1 MSTTVDNRVVE
12 MRFDN
17 QQFESNVQTSLST
30 LDKLKSSL
38 NMSGA
43 AKGLDDINASAR
55 GFNMSG
61 MGSAVDAVKE
71 RFSALQVMAV
81 TALANITN
89 SAVNAGK
96 KLLSSFTI
104 EPIKQGFGEYELK
117 MNSVQ
122 TIMASTGASVETVN
136 KYLNELNEYAD
147 KTIYSFSDMTANI
160 GKFTNSGVSLDKSV
174 AAIQGISNVAAVSGA
189 NTNEAS
195 RAMYNFAQALAS
207 GSVKAI
213 DWKSI
218 DLANMGTME
227 FKQQLI
233 DTAVAMGTVVKKG
246 DKYVSTTKDAK
257 GKTSE
262 AFTASKMFNESLSS
276 QWMTTDVLIE
286 TLGHY
291 SADVRDMTKAEKEE
305 YELQLKKQGF
315 TAKQIKE
322 IEKLGIKAADS
333 AKVVKTFS
341 QMIDTTKEAI
351 GTGWSDTFEIIFGN
365 FEEAKQLWTG
375 VSDVIGG
382 FINNMSTARNN
393 LLQGWKDLGGRTAV
407 IEGLKNAFTGIAT
420 VIKPIG
426 QAFRD
431 IFPPITA
438 KQLFTLSKNFKEFTS
453 HMKLGKTESEN
464 LKRTFKGLFAV
475 IDMGKRAFLTILGA
489 LKPVLGVLGT
499 LGKGVLEVTAAFGDF
514 LVALNNFL
522 KNGLDFSKYNVV
534 GAMFER
540 IGKRLGMVES
550 GFKKGEKSSS
560 GFLGAFDKLNQAFDT
575 FKNFVSDIFSGG
587 IDKISNALEKLKSL
601 AVDTFSNL
609 TDLFTGFKS
618 GDKSGGLD
626 GFMSGFVDKLKNADF
641 SKIFDLVNVLLT
653 GSLIVGI
660 KKLIDNFNKLFSLGD
675 DSFIGGFI
683 KKTFGPI
690 QNALKEFSGIGKEI
704 GKKVVGSLDGLLG
717 CLKAYQAQ
725 LKATTLIKI
734 AAAIAILAA
743 SVIALSFVDS
753 KKLAV
758 SIGALTGLF
767 ANLTGVMFAYSKF
780 SGSITNV
787 TKTTTA
793 MIGISVALLIMAGA
807 MKKVSELNWS
817 QLGVGLSGI
826 LGLMGIMVASVKV
839 LGKSGNSVMKGAT
852 QLIMLAVALKMIASV
867 CEQLSRLKPDEL
879 KTGLIGVGSLLAG
892 IALFLQFG
900 KFNTKVITTAAG
912 IVILAYALKS
922 MADVCGV
929 FTSFNMDEI
938 IRGLTGVGG
947 VLLFIVGFSRT
958 VGKPTVLLSA
968 AVSLGAIGK
977 AMKTLAESISDMSKL
992 TWDQL
997 ARGLVGL
1004 GVGLVALG
1012 LTLKFMPKSEV
1023 LFLAYTIKALSKA
1036 MAEISTAVR
1045 SMSTL
1050 SWEEIARGLAGIG
1063 GGLVI
1068 LGLALKFMPKSGA
1081 FILGPMISTMAK
1093 SISELST
1100 VLKSFSEM
1108 SWEQLA
1114 VGLVGLGGS
1123 LAILAG
1129 ALVLM
1134 KESLAGS
1141 AALLVA
1147 AVALS
1152 MIAPVLT
1159 TLGGLS
1165 WEAIAK
1171 GLVAIAG
1178 AFAVIG
1184 VAGLLLGPVV
1194 PALLGI
1200 GAALVLV
1207 GAGFLAFGAGL
1218 VAAGVGLGLIAAGFA
1233 ALALT
1238 VSTSAVAITTGMR
1251 TIIGGIAQTIPEIA
1265 GKLGEGVTAFVSSIA
1280 EHASQ
1285 LATAARTV
1293 VEEFIRGFMETYP
1306 LLIESAFKLITT
1318 FLTGLKDNI
1327 GRIIQ
1332 TGMEVVIAFLQGIAD
1347 NIQQATE
1354 KGVDI
1359 VLGFIDGVA
1368 SKMDAIIDSA
1378 FNLIISFIDG
1388 LAKAIDKNTPRL
1400 VASMRKLILAAINA
1414 AILVVTGG
1422 LINVK
1427 KAGEKFIKS
1436 GLVKGIKSKVAEVAK
1451 TVGNGIKDAVKAVV
1465 SFVGNWLEAGAKLIG
1480 SLVKGVKDK
1489 GSEVKNKA
1497 IELVSKAASAV
1508 AKKVG
1513 EWANAAGKLIE
1524 GFVKGIKKKADGVK
1538 RAALELIEKAK
1549 NALSK
1554 KDFLYSAG
1562 KSLVEGFIKGIKSLA
1577 EKAADVVVSIGK
1589 KAKAAF
1595 DKYLK
1600 VNSPSKIFMESGKS
1614 VGEGFILGMEK
1625 QFGPVTKTS
1634 ATIANGA
1641 IDSAATALNTG
1652 KEAISGFITTLSETR
1667 KMKSGFKTLRG
1678 VSDAVES
1685 LLNTGDNLAPTIR
1698 PVLDLSNVKSGA
1710 SSIAGLLSGQ
1720 YPIAAMANVNG
1731 ISAVMNR
1738 RSGNT
1743 NEDVVDAINTLRKEI
1758 GNVSGNSYNFGNI
1771 SYDDGSSVSDAVKA
1785 LVRAIKVERRV

>member
-96 KLLSSFTI
+96 NLLSSFTI

-382 FINNMSTARNN
+382 FINNMNTARNN

-420 VIKPIG
+420 VIKPIS

-475 IDMGKRAFLTILGA
+475 VDMGKRAFLTILGA

-499 LGKGVLEVTAAFGDF
+499 LGKGVLKTTAVFGDW
-514 LVALNNFL
+514 LVS
-522 KNGLDFSKYNVV
+522 LDNLS
-534 GAMFER
+534 
-540 IGKRLGMVES
+540 
-550 GFKKGEKSSS
+550 KKGSGILGFFKQLKALIAMKSFASKTGNFDTS
-560 GFLGAFDKLNQAFDT
+560 KFSLLEGVMGRVQQRVEMAKKGFDKLTGATSGFAGVLEKIKSAAGKISEFLSSVAT
-575 FKNFVSDIFSGG
+575 GFVE
-587 IDKISNALEKLKSL
+587 KISNANFSGILDLIN
-601 AVDTFSNL
+601 AVSI
-609 TDLFTGFKS
+609 
-618 GDKSGGLD
+618 GGLSL
-626 GFMSGFVDKLKNADF
+626 GIAKIVKDF
-641 SKIFDLVNVLLT
+641 N
-653 GSLIVGI
+653 SLIKGGNGSV
-660 KKLIDNFNKLFSLGD
+660 
-675 DSFIGGFI
+675 IGGF
-683 KKTFGPI
+683 FGKI
-690 QNALKEFSGIGKEI
+690 F
-704 GKKVVGSLDGLLG
+704 GSLGEFGKGSLSAITETLDNVRG
-717 CLKAYQAQ
+717 CFEAYQTKLKADA
-725 LKATTLIKI
+725 LIKI
-734 AAAIAILAA
+734 AGAIAILAA
-743 SVIALSFVDS
+743 SIAVISLIDS
-753 KKLAV
+753 EKL
-758 SIGALTGLF
+758 
-767 ANLTGVMFAYSKF
+767 
-780 SGSITNV
+780 
-787 TKTTTA
+787 
-793 MIGISVALLIMAGA
+793 SVAIYAITTLFVELMGA
-807 MKKVSELNWS
+807 MSAFTSISSDMKKVVKAIGVMMSLSVAVMIMATALKVVSTIDPLNMTAGLLGIFTLTNLLVS
-817 QLGVGLSGI
+817 AAKTLGKGGDAIIKGAGQMVIFAVAVKIMASACKQLGSLKLEELAKGLVGLKILLKEMSGFLNDTTFKENSIKTGIGLIAIGVAVRI
-826 LGLMGIMVASVKV
+826 LASAVSAFGSMDVAQLATGLIGMTVALKV
-839 LGKSGNSVMKGAT
+839 LGKAMNEMPAQDMLTVGA
-852 QLIMLAVALKMIASV
+852 
-867 CEQLSRLKPDEL
+867 
-879 KTGLIGVGSLLAG
+879 G
-892 IALFLQFG
+892 
-900 KFNTKVITTAAG
+900 
-912 IVILAYALKS
+912 
-922 MADVCGV
+922 
-929 FTSFNMDEI
+929 
-938 IRGLTGVGG
+938 
-947 VLLFIVGFSRT
+947 LFIV
-958 VGKPTVLLSA
+958 SA
-968 AVSLGAIGK
+968 AMLILAQALSTFGGMTVEQAAIGLITLGASVNI
-977 AMKTLAESISDMSKL
+977 LA
-992 TWDQL
+992 
-997 ARGLVGL
+997 A
-1004 GVGLVALG
+1004 
-1012 LTLKFMPKSEV
+1012 
-1023 LFLAYTIKALSKA
+1023 
-1036 MAEISTAVR
+1036 
-1045 SMSTL
+1045 
-1050 SWEEIARGLAGIG
+1050 
-1063 GGLVI
+1063 
-1068 LGLALKFMPKSGA
+1068 ALK
-1081 FILGPMISTMAK
+1081 
-1093 SISELST
+1093 
-1100 VLKSFSEM
+1100 EM
-1108 SWEQLA
+1108 T
-1114 VGLVGLGGS
+1114 GS
-1123 LAILAG
+1123 
-1129 ALVLM
+1129 M
-1134 KESLAGS
+1134 AGS
-1141 AALLVA
+1141 QALLVA
-1147 AVALS
+1147 ALAIGVLTPTLKVLGSMDLWSIVKGLFAIAGVFVVFGVAGAALERVVPVIFELS
-1152 MIAPVLT
+1152 SAIALVGVGFLAMGVGLLAAGAGLVLIATGFTALAAAVSTGTTALVAGLSLIITGIANLIPMLAQKIGEGVVVFAQTIASCAPQIGDAAITLVKELVRVFVESIPAMVDGLFQLLTEVLT
-1159 TLGGLS
+1159 TL
-1165 WEAIAK
+1165 K
-1171 GLVAIAG
+1171 N
-1178 AFAVIG
+1178 
-1184 VAGLLLGPVV
+1184 
-1194 PALLGI
+1194 
-1200 GAALVLV
+1200 
-1207 GAGFLAFGAGL
+1207 
-1218 VAAGVGLGLIAAGFA
+1218 
-1233 ALALT
+1233 
-1238 VSTSAVAITTGMR
+1238 ST
-1251 TIIGGIAQTIPEIA
+1251 P
-1265 GKLGEGVTAFVSSIA
+1265 
-1280 EHASQ
+1280 Q
-1285 LATAARTV
+1285 L
-1293 VEEFIRGFMETYP
+1293 
-1306 LLIESAFKLITT
+1306 
-1318 FLTGLKDNI
+1318 
-1327 GRIIQ
+1327 IQ
-1332 TGMEVVIAFLQGIAD
+1332 TGMEILISFLEGIAN

-1354 KGVDI
+1354 AGISV

-1465 SFVGNWLEAGAKLIG
+1465 SFVGNWLEAGAKLIE
-1480 SLVKGVKDK
+1480 SLVKGLMKK
-1489 GSEVKNKA
+1489 GSDVKNKA
-1497 IELVSKAASAV
+1497 IELASKAVSAV
-1508 AKKVG
+1508 VKKVG
-1513 EWANAAGKLIE
+1513 EWANAGAKLIE

-1538 RAALELIEKAK
+1538 RAAHELIEKAK

-1562 KSLVEGFIKGIKSLA
+1562 KSLVEGFIKGIGSLVDRV
-1577 EKAADVVVSIGK
+1577 KK
-1589 KAKAAF
+1589 KATELANAA
-1595 DKYLK
+1595 KNTVNKILG
-1600 VNSPSKIFMESGKS
+1600 VNSPSKEFIKIGRS
-1614 VGEGFILGMEK
+1614 VGEGFVLGIEK
-1625 QFGPVTKTS
+1625 DFRNVSK
-1634 ATIANGA
+1634 ATATMANGV

-1720 YPIAAMANVNG
+1720 YPVAAMANVNG

-1743 NEDVVDAINTLRKEI
+1743 NDDVVDAINTLRKEI
-1758 GNVSGNSYNFGNI
+1758 GNVSGNSYNFGNV